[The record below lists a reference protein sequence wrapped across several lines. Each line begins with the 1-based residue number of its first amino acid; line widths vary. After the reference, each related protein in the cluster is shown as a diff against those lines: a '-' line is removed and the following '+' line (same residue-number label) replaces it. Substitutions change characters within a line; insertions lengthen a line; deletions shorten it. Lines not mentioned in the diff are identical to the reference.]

1 MAQSESMKNED
12 DKEERHRYHR
22 RHHKRHYHRMRMHD
36 HNVRNLIDNDF
47 DIPQACACDP
57 VADPLMP
64 PEALGAWGTVVQ
76 NCRVPKIK
84 KPNLKKSGRT
94 YGSAGS
100 QKGTFARDRDA
111 FQEEDNFRFQHYKD
125 ISSYIKQYRE
135 ENTICIQG
143 EDPCGPPV
151 LGKDTPDPY
160 FSKLSQCGD
169 LWERLMAFTR
179 DQGDDGNQSRD
190 PSFMRVVQQAKIH
203 SAPSLTLS
211 SDLQL
216 RGQVPRKA
224 INLAPVRDCR
234 VAVKTINFP
243 HAAPPKR
250 QPTHIPQLQQQQ
262 QQTNTSQ
269 TPNLPDIPSAKVS
282 FPWPVRIVVN
292 SDTLKGNKLTSLTP
306 PQSPSKSG
314 RPLERSESVD
324 RQLHAHYRIS
334 KRAITKKRSEGDIR
348 QPLCS
353 TATATDFSITDP
365 NIYQQFLAQQRRFNK
380 AAAAGNLFFSN
391 NSQSNSGPSVK
402 SDKKEDGKPPISL
415 CEAYS
420 SASLITAVNKG

>member
-1 MAQSESMKNED
+1 MFFGEEEYRPCLNCNLDMMDSKGHIENYGSMSNHTGTDPLRSLDRTNMAQSESMKNED

-160 FSKLSQCGD
+160 FSKLSQCGWVTSD
-169 LWERLMAFTR
+169 
-179 DQGDDGNQSRD
+179 
-190 PSFMRVVQQAKIH
+190 V
-203 SAPSLTLS
+203 SL
-211 SDLQL
+211 
-216 RGQVPRKA
+216 
-224 INLAPVRDCR
+224 
-234 VAVKTINFP
+234 
-243 HAAPPKR
+243 
-250 QPTHIPQLQQQQ
+250 
-262 QQTNTSQ
+262 
-269 TPNLPDIPSAKVS
+269 DI
-282 FPWPVRIVVN
+282 F
-292 SDTLKGNKLTSLTP
+292 
-306 PQSPSKSG
+306 
-314 RPLERSESVD
+314 
-324 RQLHAHYRIS
+324 
-334 KRAITKKRSEGDIR
+334 
-348 QPLCS
+348 
-353 TATATDFSITDP
+353 
-365 NIYQQFLAQQRRFNK
+365 
-380 AAAAGNLFFSN
+380 
-391 NSQSNSGPSVK
+391 
-402 SDKKEDGKPPISL
+402 
-415 CEAYS
+415 
-420 SASLITAVNKG
+420 